1 MASSLT
7 SRFLN
12 TGKNAGKE
20 KKDKKRKAWKL
31 DSKKLLTG
39 LALAAGFANAWQT
52 PIDGKALGLWKDAK
66 EKEEDPRPKNP
77 DQDPP
82 EDEENGKGNGKGNG
96 KKEDKKQ
103 ALKIRNKGYKRTYYG

>member
-1 MASSLT
+1 MALGSIT

-12 TGKNAGKE
+12 TGKNDGKD

-66 EKEEDPRPKNP
+66 EKEKDPRKKPKPKPEDP
-77 DQDPP
+77 DQDPTP
-82 EDEENGKGNGKGNG
+82 EDEEK
-96 KKEDKKQ
+96 DKKQ
-103 ALKIRNKGYKRTYYG
+103 ALKIRNRGYKRTYYG

>member
-12 TGKNAGKE
+12 TGKNDGKE

-66 EKEEDPRPKNP
+66 EKEKEPKKP
-77 DQDPP
+77 ETKPKVPKKPKTKP
-82 EDEENGKGNGKGNG
+82 EDE
-96 KKEDKKQ
+96 
-103 ALKIRNKGYKRTYYG
+103 LTIRNRRYRPINY